1 MFSPALTKIFTPLF
15 HEFIYH
21 FSGSLFIGDAFLTR
35 KMWFWK
41 ECVCVCLQEMT
52 AYKKRPKGGAP
63 MGQALAKKQDS
74 EDEEEEEEEEE
85 IDEEDE

>member
-1 MFSPALTKIFTPLF
+1 MLSSHKRCDF
-15 HEFIYH
+15 E
-21 FSGSLFIGDAFLTR
+21 R
-35 KMWFWK
+35 N
-41 ECVCVCLQEMT
+41 VCVCLQEMT